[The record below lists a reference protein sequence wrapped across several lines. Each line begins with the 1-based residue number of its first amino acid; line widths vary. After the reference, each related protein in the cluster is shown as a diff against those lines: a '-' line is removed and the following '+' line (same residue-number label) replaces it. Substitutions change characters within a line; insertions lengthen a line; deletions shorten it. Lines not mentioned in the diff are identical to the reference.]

1 MRRFIIDDENISVDK
16 ILDIKELDEGD
27 KIYIV
32 TNSKKKI
39 SVRVLE
45 NLLVKRIKIKIVT
58 FDIRSKDFADK
69 IIVFLMGKLAYK
81 KGKIYIVSKDKFYDS
96 VINFYN
102 TAVHKKRCKF
112 KRLTLEKEEI
122 PAESKAE
129 ISALKVESQIVNTPK
144 EDVINEIK
152 ILISGC
158 KNLNDFH
165 SALVK
170 RYGATNGLKLYKKLK
185 DRVAV
190 LYSRAKPLDTPK
202 FTDDKNEQ
210 IGQIAQNS
218 KNLNDFHNNLIIKF
232 GEDGKQIYKEN
243 KENFKSFF
251 V

>member
-1 MRRFIIDDENISVDK
+1 M
-16 ILDIKELDEGD
+16 
-27 KIYIV
+27 
-32 TNSKKKI
+32 
-39 SVRVLE
+39 
-45 NLLVKRIKIKIVT
+45 
-58 FDIRSKDFADK
+58 
-69 IIVFLMGKLAYK
+69 
-81 KGKIYIVSKDKFYDS
+81 
-96 VINFYN
+96 
-102 TAVHKKRCKF
+102 
-112 KRLTLEKEEI
+112 TLEKEEI
-122 PAESKAE
+122 PAESKSE
-129 ISALKVESQIVNTPK
+129 ISALKLESQIVNTPK

-190 LYSRAKPLDTPK
+190 LYSRAKPLDKPK